1 VPHAE
6 KSINMKNIVLFLTL
20 SSSLLMAQFSYPLED
35 FLGGGIGYSPMYIKL
50 DSIPG
55 SSDLM
60 GLGLNPKNFRDPF
73 VIHGGEGF
81 AHVTGRWRI
90 GGYAGAGGTSISTV
104 PDIIIFKDTGD
115 NQGNLVP
122 DGQLNWTDDNNN
134 GAWDVGEGEE
144 FKDYT
149 NFFNPTIEAKFTI
162 SMGAAS
168 IEYVM
173 PLLQD
178 LELSAGALMGL
189 ARAGI
194 AVDQQSGN
202 PRWGTIFDNA
212 YGTMDSTG
220 TLYYGVDSANYND
233 PVILPGTVPGLLRDV
248 SATFFNFQPYVAVK
262 WQFLERLG
270 LRISVG
276 FNKGTIPAGEWVL
289 NGRTKISDSPT
300 SAIQGASFRT
310 MLYIGL

>member
-6 KSINMKNIVLFLTL
+6 NPINMKNIVLFIIL

-60 GLGLNPKNFRDPF
+60 GLGLNPKDFKDPF

-104 PDIIIFKDTGD
+104 PDIIIF
-115 NQGNLVP
+115 Q
-122 DGQLNWTDDNNN
+122 DDNGNDSLD
-134 GAWDVGEGEE
+134 AGENS
-144 FKDYT
+144 KDYT
-149 NFFNPTIEAKFTI
+149 QFFSPTIEGKFTI
-162 SMGAAS
+162 SIGAAS

-178 LELSAGALMGL
+178 FELSAGALMGL

-194 AVDQQSGN
+194 AVDQQNGN
-202 PRWGTIFDNA
+202 PRWGTIFNNV

-220 TLYYGVDSANYND
+220 TLYYGVSAGEYD
-233 PVILPGTVPGLLRDV
+233 EPVILPGTIPGLLRDV

-276 FNKGTIPAGEWVL
+276 FNKGTIPAGKWVL
-289 NGRTKISDSPT
+289 NGRTKISDSPA

>member
-1 VPHAE
+1 
-6 KSINMKNIVLFLTL
+6 MKNIVLFLTL

-60 GLGLNPKNFRDPF
+60 GLGLNPKDFKDPF

-104 PDIIIFKDTGD
+104 PDIIIF
-115 NQGNLVP
+115 Q
-122 DGQLNWTDDNNN
+122 DDNGNDSLD
-134 GAWDVGEGEE
+134 AGENS
-144 FKDYT
+144 KDYT
-149 NFFNPTIEAKFTI
+149 SYFNPRIEGKFTI

-189 ARAGI
+189 ARAGL
-194 AVDQQSGN
+194 AVDQQNGT
-202 PRWGTIFDNA
+202 PRWGTIFNNA

-220 TLYYGVDSANYND
+220 TLYYGVSASEYD
-233 PVILPGTVPGLLRDV
+233 EPVILPGTIPGLLRDV

-276 FNKGTIPAGEWVL
+276 FNKGTIQAGKWKL
-289 NGRTKISDSPT
+289 NGNTKISDSPA

>member
-1 VPHAE
+1 
-6 KSINMKNIVLFLTL
+6 MKNIVLFITL
-20 SSSLLMAQFSYPLED
+20 SASLLMAQFSYPLED

-60 GLGLNPKNFRDPF
+60 GLGLNPKDFKDPF

-104 PDIIIFKDTGD
+104 PDIIIF
-115 NQGNLVP
+115 Q
-122 DGQLNWTDDNNN
+122 DDNGNDSLD
-134 GAWDVGEGEE
+134 AGENS
-144 FKDYT
+144 KDYT
-149 NFFNPTIEAKFTI
+149 SYFNPRIEGKFTI

-189 ARAGI
+189 ARAGL
-194 AVDQQSGN
+194 AVDQQNGT
-202 PRWGTIFDNA
+202 PRWGTIFNNA

-220 TLYYGVDSANYND
+220 TLYYGVSASEYD
-233 PVILPGTVPGLLRDV
+233 EPVILPGTIPGIMRDV

-276 FNKGTIPAGEWVL
+276 FNKGTIQAGKWKL
-289 NGRTKISDSPT
+289 NGNTKISDSPA

>member
-1 VPHAE
+1 
-6 KSINMKNIVLFLTL
+6 MKNIVLFLTL

-60 GLGLNPKNFRDPF
+60 GLGLNPKDFKDPF

-104 PDIIIFKDTGD
+104 PDIIIF
-115 NQGNLVP
+115 Q
-122 DGQLNWTDDNNN
+122 DDNGNDSLD
-134 GAWDVGEGEE
+134 AGENS
-144 FKDYT
+144 KDYT
-149 NFFNPTIEAKFTI
+149 SYFNPRIEGKFTI

-189 ARAGI
+189 ARAGL
-194 AVDQQSGN
+194 AVDQQNGT
-202 PRWGTIFDNA
+202 PRWGTIFNNA

-220 TLYYGVDSANYND
+220 TLYYGVSASEYD
-233 PVILPGTVPGLLRDV
+233 EPVILPGTIPGLMRDV

-276 FNKGTIPAGEWVL
+276 FNKGTIQAGKWKL
-289 NGRTKISDSPT
+289 NGNTKISDSPA
-300 SAIQGASFRT
+300 SSIQGASFRT

>member
-6 KSINMKNIVLFLTL
+6 KPINMKNIVLFLTL

-60 GLGLNPKNFRDPF
+60 GLGLNPKDFKDPF
-73 VIHGGEGF
+73 IIHGGEGF

-104 PDIIIFKDTGD
+104 PDIIIF
-115 NQGNLVP
+115 Q
-122 DGQLNWTDDNNN
+122 DDNGNDSLD
-134 GAWDVGEGEE
+134 AGENS
-144 FKDYT
+144 KDYT
-149 NFFNPTIEAKFTI
+149 SYFNPRIEGKFTI

-189 ARAGI
+189 ARAGL
-194 AVDQQSGN
+194 AVDQQNGT
-202 PRWGTIFDNA
+202 PRWGTIFNNA

-220 TLYYGVDSANYND
+220 TLYYGVSASEYDD
-233 PVILPGTVPGLLRDV
+233 PVILPGTIPGIMRDV

-276 FNKGTIPAGEWVL
+276 FNKGTIQAGKWKL
-289 NGRTKISDSPT
+289 NGNTKISDSPA

>member
-1 VPHAE
+1 
-6 KSINMKNIVLFLTL
+6 MKNIILFSALNL
-20 SSSLLMAQFSYPLED
+20 SILFGQFSYPAED

-55 SSDLM
+55 ASYLTN
-60 GLGLNPKNFRDPF
+60 LGLNPKEFDDPF

-90 GGYAGAGGTSISTV
+90 GGYAGMGGSAVSTI
-104 PDIIIFKDTGD
+104 PKIFRFSDADADGKWDENATGD
-115 NQGNLVP
+115 
-122 DGQLNWTDDNNN
+122 DFEDTTRYT
-134 GAWDVGEGEE
+134 
-144 FKDYT
+144 KD
-149 NFFNPTIEAKFTI
+149 FNPSIKAKFTI
-162 SMGAAS
+162 LLGAAS
-168 IEYVM
+168 VEYVM

-189 ARAGI
+189 GRVAMAI
-194 AVDQQSGN
+194 DQQSAN
-202 PRWGTIFDNA
+202 PSWSSIFSNA
-212 YGTMDSTG
+212 YGSMKGDSLFYAQTPEEFAADELDG
-220 TLYYGVDSANYND
+220 NTQ
-233 PVILPGTVPGLLRDV
+233 IVPGPVSGLQREV

-276 FNKGTIPAGEWVL
+276 FNKGTVNAGSWKL
-289 NGRTKISDSPT
+289 NGRTPISDSPQ
-300 SAIQGASFRT
+300 SALGGVSFRT

>member
-1 VPHAE
+1 
-6 KSINMKNIVLFLTL
+6 MKNIVLFLTL

-90 GGYAGAGGTSISTV
+90 GGYAGAGATTISTV
-104 PDIIIFKDTGD
+104 PNVIIFQDD
-115 NQGNLVP
+115 DD
-122 DGQLNWTDDNNN
+122 DGVFD
-134 GAWDVGEGEE
+134 EGENS
-144 FKDYT
+144 KDYT
-149 NFFNPTIEAKFTI
+149 NFFNPTIEAKFSI

-178 LELSAGALMGL
+178 L
-189 ARAGI
+189 
-194 AVDQQSGN
+194 
-202 PRWGTIFDNA
+202 
-212 YGTMDSTG
+212 
-220 TLYYGVDSANYND
+220 
-233 PVILPGTVPGLLRDV
+233 
-248 SATFFNFQPYVAVK
+248 
-262 WQFLERLG
+262 
-270 LRISVG
+270 
-276 FNKGTIPAGEWVL
+276 
-289 NGRTKISDSPT
+289 
-300 SAIQGASFRT
+300 
-310 MLYIGL
+310 

>member
-1 VPHAE
+1 
-6 KSINMKNIVLFLTL
+6 MKNIVLFITL
-20 SSSLLMAQFSYPLED
+20 SASLLMAQFSYPLED

-90 GGYAGAGGTSISTV
+90 GGYAGAGATTISTV
-104 PDIIIFKDTGD
+104 PDIIIF
-115 NQGNLVP
+115 Q
-122 DGQLNWTDDNNN
+122 DDNAN
-134 GAWDVGEGEE
+134 GAFDEGENS
-144 FKDYT
+144 KDYT
-149 NFFNPTIEAKFTI
+149 NFFNPTIEAKFSI

-220 TLYYGVDSANYND
+220 TLFYGVDASDYDD

-276 FNKGTIPAGEWVL
+276 FNKGTIPAGNWVL
-289 NGRTKISDSPT
+289 NGRTKISDSPA
-300 SAIQGASFRT
+300 SSIQGTSFRT

>member
-1 VPHAE
+1 MPHAE
-6 KSINMKNIVLFLTL
+6 KPINMKNIVLFLTL

-60 GLGLNPKNFRDPF
+60 GLGLNPKDFKDPF

-104 PDIIIFKDTGD
+104 PDIIIF
-115 NQGNLVP
+115 Q
-122 DGQLNWTDDNNN
+122 DDNGNDSLD
-134 GAWDVGEGEE
+134 AGENS
-144 FKDYT
+144 KDYT
-149 NFFNPTIEAKFTI
+149 SYFNPRIEGKFTI

-189 ARAGI
+189 ARAGL
-194 AVDQQSGN
+194 AVDQQNGT
-202 PRWGTIFDNA
+202 PRWGTIFNNA

-220 TLYYGVDSANYND
+220 TLYYGVSASEYD
-233 PVILPGTVPGLLRDV
+233 EPVILPGTIPGIMRDV
-248 SATFFNFQPYVAVK
+248 SATFFNFQQYVAVK

-276 FNKGTIPAGEWVL
+276 FNKGTIQAGKWKL
-289 NGRTKISDSPT
+289 NGNTKISDSPA

>member
-1 VPHAE
+1 MPHAE
-6 KSINMKNIVLFLTL
+6 KPINMKNIVLFLTL

-60 GLGLNPKNFRDPF
+60 GLGLNPKDFKDPF
-73 VIHGGEGF
+73 IIHGGEGF

-104 PDIIIFKDTGD
+104 PDIIIF
-115 NQGNLVP
+115 Q
-122 DGQLNWTDDNNN
+122 DDNGNDSLD
-134 GAWDVGEGEE
+134 AGENS
-144 FKDYT
+144 KDYT
-149 NFFNPTIEAKFTI
+149 SYFNPRIEGKFTI

-189 ARAGI
+189 ARAGL
-194 AVDQQSGN
+194 AVDQQNGT

-220 TLYYGVDSANYND
+220 TLYYGVDADNYDD
-233 PVILPGTVPGLLRDV
+233 PDIIPGTVPGLLRDV

-276 FNKGTIPAGEWVL
+276 FNKGTIQAGKWKL
-289 NGRTKISDSPT
+289 NGNTKISDSPA

>member
-1 VPHAE
+1 MPHAE
-6 KSINMKNIVLFLTL
+6 NPINMKNIVLFLTL

-60 GLGLNPKNFRDPF
+60 GLGLDPKNFKDPF

-90 GGYAGAGGTSISTV
+90 GGYAGAGGTTISTV
-104 PDIIIFKDTGD
+104 PDIIIF
-115 NQGNLVP
+115 Q
-122 DGQLNWTDDNNN
+122 DDNGNDSLD
-134 GAWDVGEGEE
+134 AGENS
-144 FKDYT
+144 KDYT
-149 NFFNPTIEAKFTI
+149 SFFDPEIQAKFTI

-178 LELSAGALMGL
+178 LELSAGALMGA
-189 ARAGI
+189 ARASL
-194 AVDQQSGN
+194 AVDQQNGT
-202 PRWGTIFDNA
+202 PRWGTIFNNA

-220 TLYYGVDSANYND
+220 TLYYGVSASEYGE
-233 PVILPGTVPGLLRDV
+233 PVILPGTVPGLMREV

-276 FNKGTIPAGEWVL
+276 FNKGTIEAGKWKL
-289 NGRTKISDSPT
+289 NGSTKISDSPT

>member
-1 VPHAE
+1 MPHAE
-6 KSINMKNIVLFLTL
+6 KPINMKNIVLFLTL

-104 PDIIIFKDTGD
+104 PDIIIFQDD
-115 NQGNLVP
+115 DE
-122 DGQLNWTDDNNN
+122 DGVLD
-134 GAWDVGEGEE
+134 EGEN

-220 TLYYGVDSANYND
+220 TLFYGVDADSYAD

-276 FNKGTIPAGEWVL
+276 FNKGTIPAGNWVL
-289 NGRTKISDSPT
+289 NGRTKISDSPA
-300 SAIQGASFRT
+300 SSIQGASFRT

>member
-104 PDIIIFKDTGD
+104 PDIIIFQDD
-115 NQGNLVP
+115 DE
-122 DGQLNWTDDNNN
+122 DGVLD
-134 GAWDVGEGEE
+134 EGEN

-220 TLYYGVDSANYND
+220 TLFYGVDASDYDD

-276 FNKGTIPAGEWVL
+276 FNKGTIPAGNWVL
-289 NGRTKISDSPT
+289 NGRTKISDSPA
-300 SAIQGASFRT
+300 SSIQGASFRT

>member
-1 VPHAE
+1 
-6 KSINMKNIVLFLTL
+6 MKNIVLFLTL

-104 PDIIIFKDTGD
+104 PDIIIFQDD
-115 NQGNLVP
+115 DE
-122 DGQLNWTDDNNN
+122 DGVLD
-134 GAWDVGEGEE
+134 EGEN

-220 TLYYGVDSANYND
+220 TLFYGVDADSYAD

-276 FNKGTIPAGEWVL
+276 FNKGTIPAGNWVL
-289 NGRTKISDSPT
+289 NGRTKISDSPA
-300 SAIQGASFRT
+300 SSIQGASFRT

>member
-1 VPHAE
+1 MPHAE
-6 KSINMKNIVLFLTL
+6 KPINMKNIVLFLTL

-60 GLGLNPKNFRDPF
+60 GLGLNPKDFKDPF

-90 GGYAGAGGTSISTV
+90 GCYAGAGVTSISTV
-104 PDIIIFKDTGD
+104 PDIIIF
-115 NQGNLVP
+115 Q
-122 DGQLNWTDDNNN
+122 DDNGNDSLD
-134 GAWDVGEGEE
+134 AGENS
-144 FKDYT
+144 KDYT
-149 NFFNPTIEAKFTI
+149 SYFNPRIEGKFTI

-189 ARAGI
+189 ARAGL
-194 AVDQQSGN
+194 AVDQQNGT
-202 PRWGTIFDNA
+202 PRWGTIFNNA

-220 TLYYGVDSANYND
+220 TLYYGVSASEYDD
-233 PVILPGTVPGLLRDV
+233 PVILPGTIPGIMRDV

-276 FNKGTIPAGEWVL
+276 FNKGTIQAGKWKL
-289 NGRTKISDSPT
+289 NGNTKISDSPA

>member
-1 VPHAE
+1 
-6 KSINMKNIVLFLTL
+6 MKNIVLFLTL

-60 GLGLNPKNFRDPF
+60 GLGLNPKDFKDPF

-104 PDIIIFKDTGD
+104 PDIIIF
-115 NQGNLVP
+115 Q
-122 DGQLNWTDDNNN
+122 DDNNN
-134 GAWDVGEGEE
+134 DSLDAGENS
-144 FKDYT
+144 KDYT
-149 NFFNPTIEAKFTI
+149 QFFSPTIEAKFTI

-189 ARAGI
+189 ARAGL
-194 AVDQQSGN
+194 AVDQQNGT
-202 PRWGTIFDNA
+202 PRWGTIFNNA

-220 TLYYGVDSANYND
+220 TLYYGVSASEYD
-233 PVILPGTVPGLLRDV
+233 EPVILPGTIPGIMRDV

-276 FNKGTIPAGEWVL
+276 FNKGTIQAGKWKL
-289 NGRTKISDSPT
+289 NGNTKISDSPA

>member
-1 VPHAE
+1 
-6 KSINMKNIVLFLTL
+6 MKNIVLFITL
-20 SSSLLMAQFSYPLED
+20 SASLLMAQFSYPLED

-90 GGYAGAGGTSISTV
+90 GGYAGAGATTISTV
-104 PDIIIFKDTGD
+104 PDIIIFIDTGD
-115 NQGNLVP
+115 EP
-122 DGQLNWTDDNNN
+122 N
-134 GAWDVGEGEE
+134 GKLDPGEE

-149 NFFNPTIEAKFTI
+149 NFFNPTIEAKFSI

-202 PRWGTIFDNA
+202 PRWGTVFDNA
-212 YGTMDSTG
+212 YGNMDSTG
-220 TLYYGVDSANYND
+220 TLYYGVDSSDYD
-233 PVILPGTVPGLLRDV
+233 EPVILPGTIPGLLRDV

-276 FNKGTIPAGEWVL
+276 FNKGTIPAGNWVL
-289 NGRTKISDSPT
+289 NGRTKISDSPA
-300 SAIQGASFRT
+300 SSIQGASFRT

>member
-1 VPHAE
+1 
-6 KSINMKNIVLFLTL
+6 MKKFILLITL
-20 SSSLLMAQFSYPLED
+20 SASILIAQYSYPAED

-55 SSDLM
+55 ASHLS
-60 GLGLNPKNFRDPF
+60 GLGLDPKTFRDPF

-90 GGYAGAGGTSISTV
+90 GGYAGVGATTISTIPEV
-104 PDIIIFKDTGD
+104 VVFLDSNKNGTFDDGD
-115 NQGNLVP
+115 ELS
-122 DGQLNWTDDNNN
+122 
-134 GAWDVGEGEE
+134 
-144 FKDYT
+144 KDYT
-149 NFFNPTIEAKFTI
+149 EDFNPTIEAKFYF
-162 SMGAAS
+162 SLGAAS
-168 IEYVM
+168 VEYVM
-173 PLLQD
+173 PILQD

-189 ARAGI
+189 GRAGI

-202 PRWGTIFDNA
+202 PRWDKIFKNV

-220 TLYYGVDSANYND
+220 TLFYGVDSTEYAD
-233 PVILPGTVPGLLRDV
+233 PNILPGAVPGLLRDV

-276 FNKGTIPAGEWVL
+276 FNKGTITAGDWVL
-289 NGRTKISDSPT
+289 NGRTKVSDSPA
-300 SAIQGASFRT
+300 SAIQGATFRT

>member
-1 VPHAE
+1 MPHAE
-6 KSINMKNIVLFLTL
+6 NPINMKNIVLFITL

-90 GGYAGAGGTSISTV
+90 GGYAGAGGTTISTV
-104 PDIIIFKDTGD
+104 PDIIIF
-115 NQGNLVP
+115 Q
-122 DGQLNWTDDNNN
+122 DDNDNDSLD
-134 GAWDVGEGEE
+134 AGED

-149 NFFNPTIEAKFTI
+149 NFFNPTIEGKFTI

-194 AVDQQSGN
+194 AVDQQSGT
-202 PRWGTIFDNA
+202 PRWGTVFDNA

-220 TLYYGVDSANYND
+220 TLYYGVDSND
-233 PVILPGTVPGLLRDV
+233 YDEPVILPGTIPGLLRDV

-276 FNKGTIPAGEWVL
+276 FNKGTIPAGNWVL
-289 NGRTKISDSPT
+289 NGRTKISDSPA
-300 SAIQGASFRT
+300 SSIQGASFRT

>member
-1 VPHAE
+1 
-6 KSINMKNIVLFLTL
+6 MKNIVLFLTL

-60 GLGLNPKNFRDPF
+60 GLGLNPKDFKDPF

-104 PDIIIFKDTGD
+104 PDIIIF
-115 NQGNLVP
+115 Q
-122 DGQLNWTDDNNN
+122 DDNGNDSLD
-134 GAWDVGEGEE
+134 AGENS
-144 FKDYT
+144 KDYT
-149 NFFNPTIEAKFTI
+149 SFFNPRIEGKFTI

-189 ARAGI
+189 ARAGL
-194 AVDQQSGN
+194 AVDQQNGT
-202 PRWGTIFDNA
+202 PRWGTIFNNA

-220 TLYYGVDSANYND
+220 TLYYGVSASEYD
-233 PVILPGTVPGLLRDV
+233 EPVILPGTIPGIMRDV

-276 FNKGTIPAGEWVL
+276 FNKGTIQAGKWKL
-289 NGRTKISDSPT
+289 NGNTKISDSPA